1 VRELQARLEVERAD
15 REEIEAQLT
24 DREKQIEELRSE
36 LSDRD
41 AELGELR
48 SELKQKSAAASK
60 DLPEA
65 AEVYNQFKANNP
77 KTKTTYKEVV
87 DILARVQAMIEG

>member
-15 REEIEAQLT
+15 RGEVEAQLA

-36 LSDRD
+36 LSD
-41 AELGELR
+41 
-48 SELKQKSAAASK
+48 LKQKSAAASK

-65 AEVYNQFKANNP
+65 ADLLNQLKKA
-77 KTKTTYKEVV
+77 KGKKFTASLSDVEA
-87 DILARVQAMIEG
+87 ILERLES